1 MKEMLKLG
9 LSLFI
14 FCLVAALALAFT
26 NEMTKDIIAEQRASN
41 ELIAKQAVYP
51 DADEFA
57 DLEEASLKTI
67 TDEVPLIRSVS
78 EAKKGGELI
87 GYVVKSGPS
96 GYGGEIVVI
105 TGVNLEGKI
114 TGVRVSKHSESPGL
128 GSKST
133 EPSFYEQ
140 YNEMEAKSVGVSK
153 EAKTDTQIKAISA
166 ATITSVAVTDGVNA
180 SGLAVEKILSK

>member
-9 LSLFI
+9 LSLFL

-41 ELIAKQAVYP
+41 ELVAKQAVFP
-51 DADEFA
+51 AADEFT
-57 DLEEASLKTI
+57 DIDDKELKAI
-67 TDEVPLIRSVS
+67 TDELSLIRTISA
-78 EAKKGGELI
+78 AKSQGETI
-87 GYVVKSGPS
+87 GYVVKSAPS
-96 GYGGEIVVI
+96 GYGGEVIVI
-105 TGVNLEGKI
+105 TGINLEGKI

-140 YNEMEAKSVGVSK
+140 YNEMDAKTVGVSK
-153 EAKTDTQIKAISA
+153 DSKTETEIKAISA

-180 SGLAVEKILSK
+180 SGQAVEKILSK

>member
-9 LSLFI
+9 LSLFL

-41 ELIAKQAVYP
+41 ELIAKQAVFP
-51 DADEFA
+51 EADEFS
-57 DLEEASLKTI
+57 DLDEASLKAI
-67 TDEVPLIRSVS
+67 TDEITLISTVS
-78 EAKKGGELI
+78 EAKKGGEVI
-87 GYVVKSGPS
+87 GFVVKSLPS

-140 YNEMEAKSVGVSK
+140 YNEMEAKAVGVSK
-153 EAKTDTQIKAISA
+153 DSKTDTQIKAISA
-166 ATITSVAVTDGVNA
+166 ATITSLAVTSGVNA
-180 SGLAVEKILSK
+180 SGSAVEMLLNK

>member
-26 NEMTKDIIAEQRASN
+26 NEMTKDIIAEQRAAN
-41 ELIAKQAVYP
+41 ELLAKQAVFP
-51 DADEFA
+51 EADEFK
-57 DLEEASLKTI
+57 DLTEDIVNPVKQEQ
-67 TDEVPLIRSVS
+67 PLISTVS
-78 EAKKGGELI
+78 EAYNSGEVI
-87 GYVVKSGPS
+87 GYVVKSLPS

-105 TGVNLEGKI
+105 TGVNLEGRI

-140 YNEMEAKSVGVSK
+140 YNEMDAKTVGVSK
-153 EAKTDTQIKAISA
+153 DSKTDTQIKAISA
-166 ATITSVAVTDGVNA
+166 ATITSMAVTSGVNA
-180 SGLAVEKILSK
+180 SGSAVEMIMNK